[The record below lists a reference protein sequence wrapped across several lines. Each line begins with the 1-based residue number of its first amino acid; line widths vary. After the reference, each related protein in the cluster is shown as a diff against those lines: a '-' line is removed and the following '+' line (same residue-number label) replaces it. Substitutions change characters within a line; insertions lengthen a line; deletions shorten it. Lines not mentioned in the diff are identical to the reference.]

1 MTKKE
6 KQNFSNWIHL
16 TTFEESD
23 YDSDEFEH
31 HITKPFLH
39 ETAKYRDPENLEKEA
54 EFMSEEKDA
63 DSEEEDDKINT
74 AVASIKATIKAMH
87 AVIQHSKEKGQT
99 KGLAQDFMNFVKQKA
114 TNEYVFEDPEKPA
127 DEGEEGE
134 EDDNKDSNE
143 DGKSVFT
150 VETSG
155 IKDAGKTSLTDK
167 AEVKVEDALD
177 MAFK

>member
-1 MTKKE
+1 
-6 KQNFSNWIHL
+6 
-16 TTFEESD
+16 
-23 YDSDEFEH
+23 
-31 HITKPFLH
+31 
-39 ETAKYRDPENLEKEA
+39 
-54 EFMSEEKDA
+54 MSEEKDA

-74 AVASIKATIKAMH
+74 AIDSIKATVKAMH

-127 DEGEEGE
+127 DEEGGDE

-150 VETSG
+150 VETNG
-155 IKDAGKTSLTDK
+155 LKNGEKTSLTEKVDI
-167 AEVKVEDALD
+167 KVEDALD